1 MPDVKMSA
9 ALPEGDRNGLSRI
22 ASQLVGE
29 PEQPHV
35 AIVLLDAVRLTTDV
49 DTHSVQPTV
58 RIQAIEP
65 IPVGDDAKELQRLL
79 RRAYESRTGKVELPL
94 ELERALD
101 GLIPPGAE
109 DDPGWDDDPQIPGPG
124 PQPNPGDLPPEDPGG
139 TTFEAGGS
147 DPS

>member
-1 MPDVKMSA
+1 LSEVGLEFTTISLLF
-9 ALPEGDRNGLSRI
+9 LP
-22 ASQLVGE
+22 
-29 PEQPHV
+29 H
-35 AIVLLDAVRLTTDV
+35 
-49 DTHSVQPTV
+49 
-58 RIQAIEP
+58 
-65 IPVGDDAKELQRLL
+65 
-79 RRAYESRTGKVELPL
+79 